1 MASSLRLNQREEAIM
16 IQLMKKLVM
25 FRIGQKTSRGLARGI
40 GLGAIAP
47 IVGLIGGT
55 RYMRKH
61 S

>member
-1 MASSLRLNQREEAIM
+1 M

-25 FRIGQKTSRGLARGI
+25 FRIGQKASRGFARKI

-47 IVGLIGGT
+47 LVGLVGGT